1 MCIRDR
7 YQRRV
12 HGEKKKQINTLLK
25 SNQKMN
31 YKDQLKSFKYSWCH
45 NHNELQAVFICL
57 EQGCGQVLCPEC
69 QIEHQH
75 KNKLIL
81 ITKYLKSIIELVSN
95 DNNQIK
101 IQQPSNNN
109 ESDFSLQGM
118 NDKLDLLSK
127 SVLRIEKSCKQ
138 IQGKI
143 DQIRSTIPGKGQN
156 VKVEIEGC
164 LSNIFNNQQNQ
175 PVLQQ
180 ELSYITQRVTFLNY
194 DNLQLQLKEKPIE
207 KEFLDKFKKYNEE
220 LNKKLEEIQQIITSA
235 TQLSFENKQV
245 VVVQKVEK
253 ELKEFKGFKKY
264 FEESKSEERQSITD
278 LEVDL
283 REEKLKEADVKYICD
298 KLKTMKGL
306 QLLYLNLE
314 YTNWDVKIYSF
325 IIVQISQ
332 MKNLKSLKLDLE
344 KTLKLRQ
351 LYWGK

>member
-344 KTLKLRQ
+344 KTLKLD
-351 LYWGK
+351 LIINS